1 MTGSFDRDRKGRWTV
16 LLEASESQAAC
27 ESDVQ
32 PMVVECTGLT
42 KVFRRPFADLD
53 KAVYALREVSL
64 SVHQGQIVGLIGPN
78 GVGKS
83 TLLNL
88 IAGLILPTKGRVTI
102 CGHPARSVGAR
113 RYLGFMPEHPVFPGL
128 YTARAVLRYHAAL
141 LGLSG
146 KAVSRQVEQ
155 SIEQLQMKEFAN
167 RPATDFS
174 QGMKQR
180 LALAIAMMSDPQ
192 LLLLDEPS
200 NGLDPIGIVELRDLL
215 RQLRGSGTSVVI
227 SSHRLGELEKLTS
240 DYIFMHQGRIVRF
253 GDELAASQ
261 AGQLH
266 VGVVS
271 DGEAVVQSALP
282 ASKVLK
288 ASDKELTVAIGDPD
302 EVPDIVSDLV
312 TNGARITSVV
322 LKRENIEDVFLR
334 LCGEGN
340 GQ

>member
-1 MTGSFDRDRKGRWTV
+1 M
-16 LLEASESQAAC
+16 LLEASESQEVC
-27 ESDVQ
+27 ERDVQ
-32 PMVVECTGLT
+32 PMVVDCTGLT
-42 KVFRRPFADLD
+42 KVFRRPFVDLD
-53 KAVYALREVSL
+53 KAVYALRDVSL
-64 SVHQGQIVGLIGPN
+64 SVHKGQIVGLIGPN
-78 GVGKS
+78 GAGKS

-88 IAGLILPTKGRVTI
+88 IAGLILPTEGRVTI
-102 CGHPARSVGAR
+102 CGHPARSVCAR

-141 LGLSG
+141 LGLSR
-146 KAVSRQVEQ
+146 KAIARQVDR
-155 SIEQLQMKEFAN
+155 SIAQLQMQEFAD
-167 RPATDFS
+167 RPASDFS

-240 DYIFMHQGRIVRF
+240 DYIFMHRGRIVRF

-261 AGQLH
+261 AGQLR
-266 VGVVS
+266 VGLVGN
-271 DGEAVVQSALP
+271 GEAVARAALP
-282 ASKVLK
+282 ASKVLH
-288 ASDKELTVAIGDPD
+288 ASDKELTLVVGDPD
-302 EVPDIVSDLV
+302 EVPDIVSGLV
-312 TNGARITSVV
+312 ANGARIMSVI

-334 LCGEGN
+334 LCDEGN